1 MKRFVIVVDM
11 QRDFVAADGALPVP
25 GAEALIAPMNAWL
38 ASLRPA
44 DVTGVLFT
52 LDTHLP
58 EVYARSEEA
67 EQFPLHCV
75 KDAPGWSLM
84 VAPSAVD
91 PAIPTYTLEKGV
103 FDMWEEPD
111 ITLTPGDRSEPIER
125 EAFFAQLKAAGVQ
138 DVTVVGGGGGL
149 LRALGRRRPYPA
161 CLSRIRH
168 PLAHARHRPADRS
181 RRGRRMG
188 RTSGQSSGS
197 RDLSAPS

>member
-38 ASLRPA
+38 ASLDPA
-44 DVTGVLFT
+44 EIAGVLFT

-67 EQFPLHCV
+67 KQFPLHCV

-138 DVTVVGGGGGL
+138 DVTVVGVAADYCVRWAVEGL
-149 LRALGRRRPYPA
+149 IQRAFRVSVIPSLTRGIVRPIDLVA
-161 CLSRIRH
+161 AEEWREH
-168 PLAHARHRPADRS
+168 PVNLQEAAI
-181 RRGRRMG
+181 
-188 RTSGQSSGS
+188 
-197 RDLSAPS
+197 